1 VRPDLLALP
10 GSKDD
15 SVTQTGFANSICG
28 NQELA
33 RTVTFVREI
42 RSLLGWSQTDL
53 RGQDTG

>member
-1 VRPDLLALP
+1 MRPDLLALP

-42 RSLLGWSQTDL
+42 RSLLGWSQ
-53 RGQDTG
+53 RFVMSE

>member
-33 RTVTFVREI
+33 GTVTFVRDCV
-42 RSLLGWSQTDL
+42 LLGWSQ
-53 RGQDTG
+53 RFVMSE

>member
-15 SVTQTGFANSICG
+15 SVTQTGLANSICG

-42 RSLLGWSQTDL
+42 RSLLGWSQ
-53 RGQDTG
+53 RFVMSE